1 MVVTLEGDVAG
12 MLGMLLGP
20 GEVGGDT
27 VVLRIGFVKVGK
39 PVEKVEV
46 LVVVRLGNG
55 GHV

>member
-12 MLGMLLGP
+12 MLGMLIGP

>member
-1 MVVTLEGDVAG
+1 
-12 MLGMLLGP
+12 MLLVP
-20 GEVGGDT
+20 GGVGGDT

-39 PVEKVEV
+39 PVEMVEV